1 MDLGRYASAR
11 EVVESVAVAGLI
23 STTSSHSFFSRAGM
37 TRGAI
42 LKVAMNLC
50 GPGGWKEGTPA
61 FDDVPPESPCSISVM
76 AVHSAGFL
84 PETGEN
90 PFYPERWIS
99 GEDVQ
104 RILSGILSRLG
115 PEDREFSFTPG
126 TSLRFSRPTPP
137 GVTWPC
143 TTSAGRFPWR
153 RRPSPG
159 SCPYGAGP

>member
-61 FDDVPPESPCSISVM
+61 FDDVP
-76 AVHSAGFL
+76 

-159 SCPYGAGP
+159 S